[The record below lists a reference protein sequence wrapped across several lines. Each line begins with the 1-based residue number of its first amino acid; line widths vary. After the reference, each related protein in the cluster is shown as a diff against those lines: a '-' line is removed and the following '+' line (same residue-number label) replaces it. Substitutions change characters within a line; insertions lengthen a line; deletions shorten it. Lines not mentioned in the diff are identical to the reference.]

1 MVQSAIGRVS
11 VRGPAHPTDKVFAS
25 KTVPSFFFLL
35 NKKPRFLEETGVFPT
50 N

>member
-11 VRGPAHPTDKVFAS
+11 VRGPAHPIDKVCAS
-25 KTVPSFFFLL
+25 RIVPSFFFLL
-35 NKKPRFLEETGVFPT
+35 NKKPQFLQETGVFPT